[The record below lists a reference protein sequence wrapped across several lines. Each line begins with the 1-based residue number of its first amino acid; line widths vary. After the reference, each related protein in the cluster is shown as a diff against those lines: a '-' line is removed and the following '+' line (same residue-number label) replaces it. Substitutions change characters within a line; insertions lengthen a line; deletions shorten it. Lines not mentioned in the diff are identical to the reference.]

1 MDKSLLYKY
10 FKGDAS
16 PSERKAIRTWVE
28 ASADHYDEYIR
39 ERKLFDA
46 SLLLSPHEVRR
57 PLKVRLMRL
66 GRMTAAA
73 AAVFVL
79 GILFQYFNTRSEEGL
94 MPVSYTHLDVYKR
107 QDGGVCSV

>member
-73 AAVFVL
+73 AAVLYWAFCSSISIPVL
-79 GILFQYFNTRSEEGL
+79 KRGL
-94 MPVSYTHLDVYKR
+94 CSASWFRWVSV
-107 QDGGVCSV
+107 

>member
-46 SLLLSPHEVRR
+46 SLLTLSYRISR
-57 PLKVRLMRL
+57 
-66 GRMTAAA
+66 G
-73 AAVFVL
+73 
-79 GILFQYFNTRSEEGL
+79 
-94 MPVSYTHLDVYKR
+94 
-107 QDGGVCSV
+107 

>member
-66 GRMTAAA
+66 GRMSPLLPLHFLYWA
-73 AAVFVL
+73 FCSSISIPVL
-79 GILFQYFNTRSEEGL
+79 KRGL
-94 MPVSYTHLDVYKR
+94 CSASWFRWVSV
-107 QDGGVCSV
+107 